1 MADSRVWYRK
11 RRAIYPGQLTSVE
24 ARPKTSRSSGENVMS
39 RIMISQSILW
49 AAAIIVTAI
58 SDESDWLWLTVL
70 AVMALGTLK
79 NLVKET

>member
-1 MADSRVWYRK
+1 
-11 RRAIYPGQLTSVE
+11 
-24 ARPKTSRSSGENVMS
+24 MS
-39 RIMISQSILW
+39 KIMISQSILW

-58 SDESDWLWLTVL
+58 SDESGWLWLTVL

>member
-1 MADSRVWYRK
+1 
-11 RRAIYPGQLTSVE
+11 
-24 ARPKTSRSSGENVMS
+24 MS
-39 RIMISQSILW
+39 RIMISQSIMW

-58 SDESDWLWLTVL
+58 SDELGWLWLTVL

>member
-1 MADSRVWYRK
+1 
-11 RRAIYPGQLTSVE
+11 
-24 ARPKTSRSSGENVMS
+24 MS

-58 SDESDWLWLTVL
+58 SDESAWLWLTVL